1 MARGRDLVGVGR
13 TKLQPKLQ
21 MIANGSSEV
30 NAVRAEQC
38 AGLRVT
44 SRKLLKE
51 VELRRTASDVAVT
64 SREVKRL
71 PPTPRLRA
79 IAANVEAN
87 VFVQLNEGLK
97 AAGALRGEK
106 ARKGN
111 VVSARVPLRHLPG
124 LALDPRIAYVEIG
137 EALKKPQPK
146 VTEGTAAAPAN
157 VRT

>member
-21 MIANGSSEV
+21 MIANGSGEV

-111 VVSARVPLRHLPG
+111 VVSARVSLRHLPG

-146 VTEGTAAAPAN
+146 VT
-157 VRT
+157 